1 MCLFIISFG
10 DLRFFLFDYF
20 IALCS
25 LYTCTPLALY
35 YYQLLWHKQFLF
47 FVDFFPF
54 DRTLS
59 IFCIMSFGSNNKTCA
74 MSSKTFVQALGF
86 IIFDFLAISID
97 DMVCT
102 VFNSCANFPSMLAI
116 YNNKWEWI
124 IFSII
129 IQRVTGSFVWNTC
142 FFDCVL
148 CKNFLF
154 LSRRNNNNICFFLLF
169 SRWSL
174 SRSTKEKKKRKYPE
188 IWINKNET
196 KQKQKLVDELL

>member
-124 IFSII
+124 IFFNYYSTCNWEF
-129 IQRVTGSFVWNTC
+129 RVKHMFFWLRTVQEFLVSF
-142 FFDCVL
+142 
-148 CKNFLF
+148 
-154 LSRRNNNNICFFLLF
+154 SA
-169 SRWSL
+169 
-174 SRSTKEKKKRKYPE
+174 
-188 IWINKNET
+188 
-196 KQKQKLVDELL
+196 